1 MAKQMSDPR
10 VLSQLVGGQDKVI
23 RDLNRKIFTWETNF
37 KMILEDNGG
46 ELRVHKRLFEKV
58 LKKNIMHTVDE
69 ETGELIFNLI
79 DLNYDDKVEK

>member
-46 ELRVHKRLFEKV
+46 EIRVHKDLFEKAV
-58 LKKNIMHTVDE
+58 NKNLIHTVDE
-69 ETGELIFNLI
+69 ETGELIFNLV
-79 DLNYDDKVEK
+79 DLNDDKV